1 MIGAKMILE
10 GNWKRPGV
18 WNMEQC
24 DPDPFMA
31 DMNLYGLPWHEKEL
45 PENPLAHITA

>member
-1 MIGAKMILE
+1 
-10 GNWKRPGV
+10 
-18 WNMEQC
+18 
-24 DPDPFMA
+24 MA

>member
-1 MIGAKMILE
+1 
-10 GNWKRPGV
+10 
-18 WNMEQC
+18 MEQC
-24 DPDPFMA
+24 DPDTFMA